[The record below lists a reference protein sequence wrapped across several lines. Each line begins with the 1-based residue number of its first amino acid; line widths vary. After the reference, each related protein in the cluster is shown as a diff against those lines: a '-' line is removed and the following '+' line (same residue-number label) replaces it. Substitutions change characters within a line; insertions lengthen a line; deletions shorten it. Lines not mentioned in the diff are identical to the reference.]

1 MTPDVRE
8 AMTALLALPSPT
20 PDDVD
25 WAGFEHFY
33 GRADDVPA
41 LLRGLLDPDP
51 ETAERS
57 LATLG
62 NRVCHQGG
70 SSAPAALAV
79 PFLIRAAAGPGVHGR
94 EGLLLLAA
102 QAVRSDRSGQALRS
116 DLLRAADDGD
126 SFGDLSPEAARAAVL
141 AGVPSLLPLLDDA
154 GPGNRS
160 AAAFALATVP
170 PAGSPEVAAALRGRL
185 AVEADPVVRI
195 CLVLAVA
202 QLALDHGDA
211 AEVVAWAGDLWGGEV
226 HPLDVR
232 FAAGLAWLS
241 AAPAA
246 PPEPLLRLLLAGAG
260 AAEAWMRR
268 VPWVSQQLDHGMG
281 TWLVALLG
289 DTHEFPLRPD
299 PVGRPAAEGREA
311 AGRFTAA
318 LTTHEDPA
326 VVVSACEAAA
336 RQVRMWRDG
345 TGAMLELL
353 AECLHHPSRAV
364 RSAAGSRL
372 ARCGAVPDRVADRV
386 ATVLDHDDDPELRG
400 WAALTLA
407 HRGDARAVAPLIDL
421 LTAGTC
427 ALPEGWIWMDR
438 TPQRLLDLMRPHAAA
453 LLPAVVHRLT
463 AGDTDGWRH
472 VRQDLVAGLSSW
484 REDAAGAAEALAR
497 LLGDAE
503 FDRTAGHASGHKAVA
518 TALGRIGPAA
528 GVAVPALDRLA
539 AGIAVPA
546 PDRLAAGVVVPAL
559 DRLAAGVVVLALD
572 RLAAGAAPDSL
583 GTLLWARWRITG
595 EETSATAAALAR
607 LAAVPLADVTALSLL
622 ADMGP
627 AAAGHEAVIR
637 GRLTDSFEWARAEAA
652 NALWRCTADASGAL
666 PVLTEL
672 VDGVPW
678 APLFGA
684 GHGTVVGCLADIGPA
699 AAPAVPAMVAF
710 LDRDRRP
717 GTDGPRHDPVSWD
730 QHAVATV
737 RSAVHR
743 IHGGPAPREVLTA
756 ADGG

>member
-1 MTPDVRE
+1 MRPDVRE
-8 AMTALLALPSPT
+8 AMTALLALPFPT

-25 WAGFEHFY
+25 WAAFEHFY

-51 ETAERS
+51 ETTERS

-102 QAVRSDRSGQALRS
+102 QAVRSDRSRQALRS
-116 DLLRAADDGD
+116 DLLRVADDGD
-126 SFGDLSPEAARAAVL
+126 SFGGPSPEAARAAVL
-141 AGVPSLLPLLDDA
+141 AGVPSLLPLLGDA
-154 GPGNRS
+154 APGNRS
-160 AAAFALATVP
+160 AAAYALATVP
-170 PAGSPEVAAALRGRL
+170 PAGSPEAAAALRGRL
-185 AVEADPVVRI
+185 AVEADPAVRI
-195 CLVLAVA
+195 SLVLAVA

-211 AEVVAWAGDLWGGEV
+211 AEVVAWAGDLCGGEV

-232 FAAGLAWLS
+232 FAAVLAWLC
-241 AAPAA
+241 ATPAA
-246 PPEPLLRLLLAGAG
+246 PPEPLLRLLLAGAEE
-260 AAEAWMRR
+260 AESWMRR
-268 VPWVSQQLDHGMG
+268 VPWMSQQLDHGMG

-299 PVGRPAAEGREA
+299 PVGRPAAEGREV

-318 LTTHEDPA
+318 LMTHDDPA

-353 AECLHHPSRAV
+353 AECLHHPSRTV
-364 RSAAGSRL
+364 RSAVGSRL

-386 ATVLDHDDDPELRG
+386 AAVLDHDDDPELRG

-438 TPQRLLDLMRPHAAA
+438 TPQRLLDLLRPHAAA

-463 AGDTDGWRH
+463 AGDVDGWRH

-484 REDAAGAAEALAR
+484 REEAAGAAEALAR

-539 AGIAVPA
+539 AGVA
-546 PDRLAAGVVVPAL
+546 VPAL
-559 DRLAAGVVVLALD
+559 DRLAAGVAPAALD
-572 RLAAGAAPDSL
+572 RLGAGVAVPALDRFADGVAPDSL
-583 GTLLWARWRITG
+583 GALLWARWRITG
-595 EETSATAAALAR
+595 EETTATAAALAR

-652 NALWRCTADASGAL
+652 NALWRCTADASSAL
-666 PVLTEL
+666 PVLTGL

-699 AAPAVPAMVAF
+699 AAPVVPAMVAF

-717 GTDGPRHDPVSWD
+717 GTNGPRHDPVSWD

-743 IHGGPAPREVLTA
+743 IRGGPAPREVLTA
-756 ADGG
+756 AGGG